1 MLESLITMGL
11 LVVLANLVLTGI
23 SSSRAQIARQNQQIE
38 ALNVGIMAY
47 DSDQTSLS
55 LNGVTVHVTKSAEKV
70 VIVSEGEEV
79 MGLELLQKTP

>member
-47 DSDQTSLS
+47 DSNQTSLS
-55 LNGVTVHVTKSAEKV
+55 LNGVTVHVTKTDEKV

-79 MGLELLQKTP
+79 IGLELLQKTP

>member
-55 LNGVTVHVTKSAEKV
+55 LNGVTVHVTKTDEKV

-79 MGLELLQKTP
+79 IGLELLQKTP